1 MTRFRNARGADA
13 AVTHAIRLS
22 PIAAAC
28 ALCLWSAAAQA
39 QSQTQSQDG
48 APSQVVV
55 TGIRGSI
62 ESSIA
67 IKKESDSIVEA
78 ITAEDIGKLPDQSIA
93 ESIARLPGLTAQ
105 RVAGRAQVISLRG
118 LAPDFG
124 VTLLNGREQ
133 TSTSNDRSAEFD
145 QYPSELLSGVVVYKT
160 PDANMTAA
168 GLSGTIDLRTV
179 RPLDRKGRTIA
190 FNVRGEHNSN
200 GELNSGWSTRG
211 KRVSVSYID
220 QYLSNTLG
228 LAIGYAHLDT
238 PGQQKEYKS
247 WWWGAENNLPAG
259 MEDVVALKGAEVT
272 STSRKQVR
280 DGLMA
285 VVDWKPNRDLRST
298 LDLYYSQ
305 FDQEEVMRGMMWN
318 SHQWSAVTYRDPQVE
333 TIGGVRLLTG
343 GSLVNLEP
351 IVRNDYNERRDEMG
365 ALGWNT
371 RLRLNDR
378 WSVDGDLSYST
389 AKRRETTSETY
400 AGLGPANSGVT
411 DNDFKFRIPVGSGLP
426 QFTPSVD
433 FTNPGIIRLADV
445 GGWGHD
451 ATMHHPRVE
460 DRLGAAKLNVRG
472 ELDGFFSNV
481 QAGLSFS
488 KRDKSHEDV
497 SQTFWLKND
506 RALTSVPADIIQP
519 TTSLSW
525 AGIPGV
531 LSFDPR
537 AAIERFY
544 VKRPV
549 DTDVAQ
555 QDWAVSEKQAIGYLR
570 LGIDTD
576 LGNVPLRGNIGVQY
590 VRVNQDAQG
599 KAVSNNVITP
609 LSDDHSY
616 NDVLPSV
623 NLNFDLGHYLHDTYM
638 RMGVAKTVAR
648 PRMSDMRAGVSAGV
662 DQTTRMWNGSGGN
675 PQLEPWRAN
684 SFDLSLEH
692 YVGKGSY
699 VSAAYFFKD
708 LKSYIYN
715 QQRPFDFTGFPNSS
729 AVVPLT
735 NIGTINQPANGQGG
749 YVRGVELS
757 GSLQFG
763 MLWQPLDGFGVQASV
778 SGTESS
784 ISPNGPG
791 TTEKL
796 PGLSGVVRNIT
807 LFYEKHGFSAR
818 VAQRYRSAFRGEV
831 TGLFAQ
837 RAFSEIMAEDQV
849 DIQLGYEFQSGPW
862 KNLSLMLQVNNLGN
876 EPYQTKQGSPFA
888 SGAYAPERYTTYGR
902 QVLFG
907 VNYKL

>member
-1 MTRFRNARGADA
+1 MARFGNAHRAGSTTR
-13 AVTHAIRLS
+13 AITPT

-28 ALCLWSAAAQA
+28 ALMLWSAAAHA
-39 QSQTQSQDG
+39 QTQPTDT

-67 IKKESDSIVEA
+67 IKKESDSIVES

-93 ESIARLPGLTAQ
+93 ESIARLPGLSAQ

-190 FNVRGEHNSN
+190 VNVRGEHNNN

-220 QYLSNTLG
+220 QYLNNTLG

-247 WWWGAENNLPAG
+247 WWWGNNNKLPAG
-259 MEDVVALKGAEVT
+259 NEDVIALKGAEVT

-285 VVDWKPNRDLRST
+285 VVDWKPSRDLRST

-305 FDQEEVMRGMMWN
+305 FDQKEIMRGMMWN
-318 SHQWSAVTYRDPQVE
+318 SADTVTYRDPVIE
-333 TIGGVRLLTG
+333 TIGGTRMLTG
-343 GSLVNLEP
+343 GTLVGMEP

-371 RLRLNDR
+371 KLRLDDR

-400 AGLGPANSGVT
+400 AGLGPAGSGAT
-411 DNDFKFRIPVGSGLP
+411 DDAFKFQIPVGAGLP
-426 QFTPSVD
+426 QFTPSRD
-433 FTNPGIIRLADV
+433 FTNPGIIRLTDV

-460 DRLGAAKLNVRG
+460 DRLAAAKLNVRG
-472 ELDGFFSNV
+472 ELDGWFSNV
-481 QAGLSFS
+481 QAGLSYS

-497 SQTFWLKND
+497 SQTYWLKNA
-506 RALTSVPADIIQP
+506 RALTTVPADIIHP

-537 AAIERFY
+537 AALDRFY
-544 VKRPV
+544 DKRPV

-555 QDWAVSEKQAIGYLR
+555 QDWSVSEKQALGYLR

-576 LGNVPLRGNIGVQY
+576 LGTVPLRGNVGLQY
-590 VRVNQDAQG
+590 VHVNQEGQG
-599 KAVSNNVITP
+599 KAVNGNLITA
-609 LSDDHSY
+609 LRDEHSY
-616 NDVLPSV
+616 NDVLPSL
-623 NLNFDLGHYLHDTYM
+623 NLNFDFGNYVRDTYL
-638 RMGVAKTVAR
+638 RFGAAKTVAR
-648 PRMSDMRAGVSAGV
+648 PRMSDMRAGVGAGV
-662 DQTTRMWNGSGGN
+662 DATTRMWNGGGGN
-675 PQLEPWRAN
+675 PKLEPWRAN
-684 SFDLSLEH
+684 SYDLSLEH
-692 YVGKGSY
+692 YMGKGSY
-699 VSAAYFFKD
+699 ISAAYFFKD

-715 QQRPFDFTGFPNSS
+715 QQRPFDFSAFPNSS
-729 AVVPLT
+729 AVIPLS

-757 GSLQFG
+757 GSLQLST
-763 MLWQPLDGFGVQASV
+763 LWQPLDGFGVQASL

-807 LFYEKHGFSAR
+807 LFYEKSGFSAR

-837 RAFSEIMAEDQV
+837 RAFSEILAEDQV
-849 DIQLGYEFQSGPW
+849 DIQLGYEFQSGPL
-862 KNLSLMLQVNNLGN
+862 KNLGFLLQVNNLGN
-876 EPYQTKQGSPFA
+876 EPYQTRQGSPFS

>member
-1 MTRFRNARGADA
+1 MTRFGKTGAF
-13 AVTHAIRLS
+13 AVT

-28 ALCLWSAAAQA
+28 ALLLWSAAVQA
-39 QSQTQSQDG
+39 QEQAQRGEETP
-48 APSQVVV
+48 AQVVV

-78 ITAEDIGKLPDQSIA
+78 ITAEDIGKLPDVSIA

-145 QYPSELLSGVVVYKT
+145 QYPSELLSGVTVYKT

-190 FNVRGEHNSN
+190 FNVRGEHNGN
-200 GELNSGWSTRG
+200 GELNSGWSIRG
-211 KRVSVSYID
+211 KRLSVSYID
-220 QYLSNTLG
+220 QYLNNTLG
-228 LAIGYAHLDT
+228 LAIGYAHLDS

-247 WWWGAENNLPAG
+247 WWWGDQNNLPAG
-259 MEDVVALKGAEVT
+259 NEDVVALKGAEVT

-285 VVDWKPNRDLRST
+285 VIDWKPGRDVRST

-305 FDQEEVMRGMMWN
+305 FDQEEIMRGMMWN
-318 SHQWSAVTYRDPQVE
+318 SHQWSAVTYRNPQIE

-351 IVRNDYNERRDEMG
+351 IVRNDYNERRDEM
-365 ALGWNT
+365 AAAGWNT
-371 RLRLNDR
+371 KVRLNPR
-378 WSVDGDLSYST
+378 WTADGDLSWSS

-400 AGLGPANSGVT
+400 AGLGPAGSGVT
-411 DNDFKFRIPVGSGLP
+411 DNDFQFRIPVGAGLP
-426 QFTPSVD
+426 QFTPSID
-433 FTNPGIIRLADV
+433 FTNPGIVKLTDV

-460 DRLGAAKLNVRG
+460 DRLGAAKVNLRG
-472 ELDGFFSNV
+472 ELDGFFRDL
-481 QAGLSFS
+481 QAGLSYS

-497 SQTFWLKND
+497 SQTYWLKNN
-506 RALTSVPADIIQP
+506 RALTTVPANIIQP
-519 TTSLSW
+519 ITSLSW

-537 AAIERFY
+537 AALDQFY
-544 VKRPV
+544 DKRPV

-555 QDWAVSEKQAIGYLR
+555 QDWAVTEKQSIGYLR

-576 LGNVPLRGNIGVQY
+576 LGPVPLRGNLGVQY
-590 VRVNQDAQG
+590 VHVDQQAEG
-599 KAVSNNVITP
+599 KAVSGNVITP
-609 LSDDHSY
+609 LRDGHSY
-616 NDVLPSV
+616 HDVLPSL
-623 NLNFDLGHYLHDTYM
+623 NLNFDLGNYLHDTYL
-638 RMGVAKTVAR
+638 RLGAAKTVAR

-662 DQTTRMWNGSGGN
+662 DATTRMWNGNGGN

-692 YVGKGSY
+692 YLGKGSY
-699 VSAAYFFKD
+699 LSAAYFFKD

-749 YVRGVELS
+749 FVRGIELTAA
-757 GSLQFG
+757 LQFG
-763 MLWQPLDGFGVQASV
+763 MLWERLDGFGVQASA

-796 PGLSGVVRNIT
+796 PGLSGVVANLT
-807 LFYEKHGFSAR
+807 VFYEKHGFSAR

-837 RAFSEIMAEDQV
+837 RAFSEILAEKQV
-849 DIQLGYEFQSGPW
+849 DVQLGYEFQDGPY
-862 KNLSLMLQVNNLGN
+862 KNLSFLLQVNNLGN
-876 EPYQTKQGSPFA
+876 EPYQTKQGSAFA

>member
-1 MTRFRNARGADA
+1 MARFGKAQRAGSTARAISMT
-13 AVTHAIRLS
+13 

-28 ALCLWSAAAQA
+28 ALLLCSAAAQA
-39 QSQTQSQDG
+39 QTQTQPNDTT
-48 APSQVVV
+48 PSQVVV

-67 IKKESDSIVEA
+67 IKKESDSIVES
-78 ITAEDIGKLPDQSIA
+78 ISAEDIGKLPDQSIA

-160 PDANMTAA
+160 PDANMSAA

-179 RPLDRKGRTIA
+179 RPLDRRGRTIA
-190 FNVRGEHNSN
+190 LNARGEHNSN
-200 GELNSGWSTRG
+200 GKLNSGSSNTG
-211 KRVSVSYID
+211 KRMSVSYID
-220 QYLSNTLG
+220 QFMNNTLG
-228 LAIGYAHLDT
+228 LAVGYAHLDT

-247 WWWGAENNLPAG
+247 WWWGNNNKLPAG
-259 MEDVVALKGAEVT
+259 NEDVIALKGAEVT

-305 FDQEEVMRGMMWN
+305 FDQEEIMRGMMWN
-318 SHQWSAVTYRDPQVE
+318 SADTVTYRNPQIE
-333 TIGGVRLLTG
+333 TIGGTRLLTG
-343 GSLVNLEP
+343 GTLVGMEP

-365 ALGWNT
+365 AFGWNT

-400 AGLGPANSGVT
+400 AGLGPAGSGAT
-411 DNDFKFRIPVGSGLP
+411 DDNFGFQIPVGAGLP
-426 QFTPSVD
+426 QFTPSRD
-433 FTNPGIIRLADV
+433 FTNPGIIRLTDV

-472 ELDGFFSNV
+472 DLDGWFSNV

-497 SQTFWLKND
+497 SQTYWLKNG
-506 RALTSVPADIIQP
+506 RALTTVPADIIQP
-519 TTSLSW
+519 STSLSW

-537 AAIERFY
+537 AALDRFY
-544 VKRPV
+544 DKRPV

-555 QDWAVSEKQAIGYLR
+555 QDWAVSEKQALGYLR

-576 LGNVPLRGNIGVQY
+576 IGDVGLRGNLGVQY
-590 VRVNQDAQG
+590 VHVNQEGQG
-599 KAVSNNVITP
+599 KAVSGNIITP
-609 LSDDHSY
+609 LRDEHSY
-616 NDVLPSV
+616 NDVLPSL
-623 NLNFDLGHYLHDTYM
+623 NLNFDFGNYVHDTYL
-638 RMGVAKTVAR
+638 RLGVAKTVAR
-648 PRMSDMRAGVSAGV
+648 PRMSDMRAGVGAGV
-662 DQTTRMWNGSGGN
+662 DATTRMWNGGGGN
-675 PQLEPWRAN
+675 PKLEPWRAN

-692 YVGKGSY
+692 YMGKGSY

-715 QQRPFDFTGFPNSS
+715 QQRPFDFSAFPNSS
-729 AVVPLT
+729 AVIPIS

-749 YVRGVELS
+749 FVRGVELAA
-757 GSLQFG
+757 SLQLST
-763 MLWQPLDGFGVQASV
+763 LWQPLDGFGVQASV

-791 TTEKL
+791 ATEKL

-807 LFYEKHGFSAR
+807 LFYEKSGFSAR

-837 RAFSEIMAEDQV
+837 RAFSEILAEDQV
-849 DIQLGYEFQSGPW
+849 DIQLGYEFQSGPLR
-862 KNLSLMLQVNNLGN
+862 NLGFLLQVNNLGN
-876 EPYQTKQGSPFA
+876 EPYQTRQGSPFS